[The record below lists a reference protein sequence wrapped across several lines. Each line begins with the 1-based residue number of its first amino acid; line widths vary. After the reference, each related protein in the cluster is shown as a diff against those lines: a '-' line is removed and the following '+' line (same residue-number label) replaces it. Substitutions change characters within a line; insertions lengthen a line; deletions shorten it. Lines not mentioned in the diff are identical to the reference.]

1 MEKVNLGPQAFI
13 PMPVFLLGATVEGK
27 PNFMTVGWISRV
39 NYVPPMIAVSVNKE
53 HYTPL
58 GINSHASFS
67 VNLPGA
73 DLVAKTDYCGIVSG
87 RNADKSKLFD
97 LFYGALESAPMIKEC
112 PVCLECKLV
121 DVIPLPTNDL
131 YIGEIVGAYS
141 EDRYLTDGKP
151 DIKKM
156 NPLFLTMPD
165 NRYWKLGDF
174 AEMAWCVGR
183 TLKEEGK

>member
-1 MEKVNLGPQAFI
+1 MEKVNLGPQGFI
-13 PMPVFLLGATVEGK
+13 PMPVVLVGAIVEGK
-27 PNFMTVGWISRV
+27 PNFMTAGWVSRV
-39 NYVPPMIAVSVNKE
+39 NYVPPMIAVSVSKE

-73 DLVAKTDYCGIVSG
+73 DLVAKTDYCGVVSG
-87 RNADKSKLFD
+87 READKSKLFD
-97 LFYGALESAPMIKEC
+97 LFYGALESAPMIKQC
-112 PVCLECKLV
+112 PLCLECRLV
-121 DVIPLPTNDL
+121 DVVPLPTNDL

-174 AEMAWCVGR
+174 AEMAWSVGR
-183 TLKEEGK
+183 TLCSS